1 MDTFFSGCKYFF
13 RHTLSVVGVLAI
25 AGVLTALV
33 VIYAGAFN
41 VAATVGDSAPLRW
54 LFVTV
59 REAAI
64 TSRAKG
70 IQVPAMTGAQ
80 QLDRG
85 FRLYRAE
92 CAMCHTAPG
101 RTPTPMAVGFN
112 PQAPGFGDAADV
124 MSPAEVFWAT
134 KNGIK
139 FTAMPGWGPSKSDAE
154 IWDVVAFVQSLPKT
168 TAADYDALDRRL
180 PPEQVA
186 KK

>member
-1 MDTFFSGCKYFF
+1 MDTFFSRCKHFF
-13 RHTLSVVGVLAI
+13 RHTLAIIGGLAVV
-25 AGVLTALV
+25 GVLTALV
-33 VIYAGAFN
+33 VIYSGAFN
-41 VAATVGDSAPLRW
+41 VAATVSDSAPLRW

-59 REAAI
+59 REVSI
-64 TSRAKG
+64 SSRTKT
-70 IQVPAMTGAQ
+70 IQVPALAGAD

-85 FRLYRAE
+85 FRFYRAE

-124 MSPAEVFWAT
+124 MGPAEVFWAT

-180 PPEQVA
+180 PPEQLA